1 MIIYIMTL
9 FVDSCNYIYAE
20 VLNFISISV
29 NLTVF
34 KYCCIANNYHL
45 NREELFLISSH
56 FYCMICAC
64 IRLINMYFLPFTI
77 IRSHDLITS

>member
-1 MIIYIMTL
+1 MTL

-20 VLNFISISV
+20 GQNFISISV

-45 NREELFLISSH
+45 NREELFLNSSH

-64 IRLINMYFLPFTI
+64 IRLINIYCLPFTI
-77 IRSHDLITS
+77 IRSHDFITS